1 MKLPSPFPVPRS
13 PFPSKRGSALLI
25 VIGMVAFMAISS
37 VAFSIY
43 MRTSRLPSGY
53 LRRGTSSRM
62 LLKSALAGAIER
74 IDGVWRPALDSSFAE
89 DSSEGY
95 IEGIYDDL
103 HPGLNPK
110 GESSNRGDW
119 PWTGNRFV
127 NHVFTPFTDIAPP
140 ENPNEPE
147 QNEAVP
153 VSTLTLEGLAYL
165 PPALINDVRLQSHRT
180 TTACWCN
187 LNYEYGRYAFCAVD
201 VSDFFDVNKM
211 RANSAR
217 TSAARQRIGFSTLFA
232 DEGSGLSSFDTS
244 TMQAFDS
251 QVNGIGN
258 IPFVSMADFNLSFG
272 KSAFTPFCSY
282 IGKSGDLSILGD
294 GDSVAANA
302 LFTTDTWF
310 PPTNVTGGV
319 RYDLSATQ
327 PFDAARFDS
336 KNNAADVLNAADLSD
351 PIGSQMR
358 LALGG
363 AGMVCL
369 YDYLDADNVP
379 TSFALPTVETAPMV
393 CGLALRDPD
402 SSSGALQVKVEAKE
416 KNAVKKEYYSGFML
430 DKTKLMN
437 TVTATPYELTWQT
450 SSILLSGQAVF
461 PFKRVAD
468 KKRYATSFKAEALV
482 RVFLAPSDFR
492 AYVDENSPLAP
503 KSDDDWTA
511 SRDKLADSGYLSMPV
526 TMTRGNPM
534 SWNQEPKEAKDAVQ
548 TFSGAAAIGAGPC
561 KLFYRID
568 HTRYD
573 ANGNPSTT
581 TWYTLDGVKGT
592 APCILDADGV
602 EAAWWKAKKSA
613 ARDVLFQ
620 DVNWQAAGIADDAI
634 ATRAAGDNENLD
646 PTTLLPQAAV
656 WVRLANNG
664 GDDNGC
670 VVDVVPAWGKDDSI
684 YEGKHNSCD
693 DQFITRVTCNAT
705 GESSA
710 PHAPIIRFTAE
721 SGGFRYGKDALSDT
735 ANPPSAL
742 RWESLLAVD
751 PRYNYSPQDWFKAGS
766 FDAMGDVSTWLS
778 AIQPLL
784 DPKEGRDRDIFMFTS
799 DQEYL
804 QSAGELQFLPFLHDL
819 REEFTSHVRMTAFA
833 NLDFNYQYDKF
844 SSAEA
849 AMDAFMPDMWKT
861 YSAPDGDP
869 VYTLG
874 KPGVE
879 IVSSVGDFRVNPF
892 TSDDRVFRAAI
903 ANTPYDWFVASTNKD
918 FNLHKECLYLA
929 AKPKPSADDGAQYAF
944 SSKAKSESAKWKDD
958 AVYDI
963 ADELSVRLREK
974 AREWEGDIHKRPGW
988 EGIYDAIWQEAL
1000 VEDEKKLFGVE
1011 LGNNCLL
1018 HGVDRKFLH
1027 GFWRECFGTRQ
1038 QLFLIFLRAEPL
1050 TVGGSGTASMAN
1062 AQTGARGVAL
1072 VWRDPEPPLYH
1083 RENRPLRSSVTSLNR
1098 WKVDN
1103 GHCPAPHRTRVLFY
1117 HQFD

>member
-1 MKLPSPFPVPRS
+1 MK
-13 PFPSKRGSALLI
+13 KGSALLI
-25 VIGMVAFMAISS
+25 VIGMVSFMAISS
-37 VAFSIY
+37 VAFAIY
-43 MRTSRLPSGY
+43 MRTSRLPSNY

-74 IDGVWRPALDSSFAE
+74 IDGVWRADPDASSAT
-89 DSSEGY
+89 DVSTGY

-103 HPGLNPK
+103 YPGLNAKEGLQP
-110 GESSNRGDW
+110 NRGNY
-119 PWTGNRFV
+119 PWIGNRFV
-127 NHVFTPFTDIAPP
+127 NHVFTPFRDIAPP
-140 ENPNEPE
+140 EDPNEPDPS
-147 QNEAVP
+147 VPIP

-187 LNYEYGRYAFCAVD
+187 LAYEYGRYAFVAVD
-201 VSDFFDVNKM
+201 VSDCFDVNKL

-244 TMQAFDS
+244 TMQVFDS
-251 QVNGIGN
+251 RVDGIGN
-258 IPFVSMADFNLSFG
+258 IPFVSMADFNVFFG
-272 KSAFTPFCSY
+272 KGEFSPFCNY
-282 IGKSGDLSILGD
+282 IGKSGDLAILGE
-294 GDSVAANA
+294 GDFVAANA

-402 SSSGALQVKVEAKE
+402 SSTGALQVKVVENTAPA
-416 KNAVKKEYYSGFML
+416 AVV
-430 DKTKLMN
+430 TKSYGPVITTSLGASVQN

-468 KKRYATSFKAEALV
+468 RKRCATSFKAEALV

-511 SRDKLADSGYLSMPV
+511 SCDKLADSGYLSMPV

-534 SWNQEPKEAKDAVQ
+534 SWNQDPKETKDAVQ
-548 TFSGAAAIGAGPC
+548 TFSGAATIGAGPC

-573 ANGNPSTT
+573 AKGTPTTT

-602 EAAWWKAKKSA
+602 EAAWWKTKKSA

-620 DVNWQAAGIADDAI
+620 GVDSTATSLADDVI
-634 ATRAAGDNENLD
+634 ATRAAGDSENLD

-656 WVRLANNG
+656 WVRLVNSG
-664 GDDNGC
+664 GDDDGC
-670 VVDVVPAWGKDDSI
+670 VVDVVPAWGRDDSI
-684 YEGKHNSCD
+684 FKGKHNSCD
-693 DQFITRVTCNAT
+693 DPFVNRVTCNAT

-721 SGGFRYGKDALSDT
+721 SGGLHYGKDAVSDT
-735 ANPPSAL
+735 ANPPAAL

-751 PRYNYSPQDWFKAGS
+751 PRYNYSPQDWFKAGG
-766 FDAMGDVSTWLS
+766 FDAMGDVSTWPN
-778 AIQPLL
+778 AIQSLL

-833 NLDFNYQYDKF
+833 NLDLDYQYDKF
-844 SSAEA
+844 SSAKA

-861 YSAPDGDP
+861 YSAPEGDP

-879 IVSSVGDFRVNPF
+879 IVSSVGDFRINPF

-929 AKPKPSADDGAQYAF
+929 AKPRPSADEGAQYAF

-963 ADELSVRLREK
+963 ADRLSARLHEG
-974 AREWEGDIHKRPGW
+974 ARGWDGDIKKRPGW
-988 EGIYDAIWQEAL
+988 EAIYDEVWQDAMN
-1000 VEDEKKLFGVE
+1000 EDEKKLFGVE

-1027 GFWRECFGTRQ
+1027 SFWRECFGNRQ

-1083 RENRPLRSSVTSLNR
+1083 RENRPRRDTVMSLSN
-1098 WKVDN
+1098 WKCDN
-1103 GHCPAPHRTRVLFY
+1103 DNAPAPHRTRVLFY